1 MTVRRELNGMIET
14 TKLNCIVDSEAFL
27 KKAITAVTSTDV
39 ESLLAVLPIVPDDR
53 YVFAPAQPSSSWVE
67 GKFHWMPVG
76 KDRGNAGRIKLA
88 HNPINPIAERL
99 INGMEALIEL
109 MQQREM
115 LNDPSKEPPK
125 SPREAIERYFG
136 LPPLDQLPKFE
147 GQQRKGLMGTAR
159 ELARKLRIHL
169 LIDKSSGE
177 FTVCI
182 DDDGIGQLP
191 EKVHKTLLS
200 LGSTNKGD
208 KPYLIGV
215 FGQGGSS
222 AYSACKYSWVIS
234 RRAPD
239 LIGDCED
246 GIGWTVIK
254 HVFPKGR
261 RDDYFAYLAAHPD
274 GRVPFFDK
282 RASDKVA
289 IAHGTRFVHVN
300 YNFGRG
306 GAQVVRRL
314 FPSLNHVLFN
324 PVIPY
329 ELYAGR
335 DSADLMSGNA
345 YRLSNLFLRGPAPV
359 LDKTFNAQSIYG

>member
-1 MTVRRELNGMIET
+1 MAEQESKDMIEM
-14 TKLNCIVDSEAFL
+14 TKMDCIVDSEAFL
-27 KKAITAVTSTDV
+27 KKAINAITSRDV
-39 ESLLAVLPIVPDDR
+39 EALLASLPIVPYEQ
-53 YVFAPAQPSSSWVE
+53 YVFIPEQPSSSWF
-67 GKFHWMPVG
+67 KDKLHWIPVG

-109 MQQREM
+109 MRQREIA
-115 LNDPSKEPPK
+115 NDPLKEFPN
-125 SPREAIERYFG
+125 SPRAAVERYFG
-136 LPPLDQLPKFE
+136 FPQLDQLPKLE
-147 GQQRKGLMGTAR
+147 NKQRKELMGTAR
-159 ELARKLRIHL
+159 ELARKLRIRL
-169 LIDKSSGE
+169 LRDKSSGE

-182 DDDGIGQLP
+182 EDDGIGQSP
-191 EKVHKTLLS
+191 GNIHKTLLS
-200 LGSTNKGD
+200 LGSTTKGD
-208 KPYLIGV
+208 KSYLIGV

-239 LIGDCED
+239 LIGNCED

-274 GRVPFFDK
+274 GRVPFFGK
-282 RASDKVA
+282 SASDRVG
-289 IAHGTRFVHVN
+289 ISHGTRFVHVN
-300 YNFGRG
+300 YDFGKG

-335 DSADLMSGNA
+335 DSADLMNGNA
-345 YRLSNLFLRGPAPV
+345 YRLSNLFLRGPIPV
-359 LDKTFNAQSIYG
+359 LDKIFNAQQIHG